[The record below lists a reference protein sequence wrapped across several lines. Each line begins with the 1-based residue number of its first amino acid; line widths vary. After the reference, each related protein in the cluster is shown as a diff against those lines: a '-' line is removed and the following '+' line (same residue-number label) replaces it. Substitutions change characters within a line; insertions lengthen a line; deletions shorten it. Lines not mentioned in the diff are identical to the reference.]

1 MGKVRVSVLI
11 QAVGRGILEASKEIE
26 KIEGVKT
33 VHVVVGTYDAIAYAE
48 LNSTNE
54 LRQLLDN
61 IHKIEGITR
70 TETCIAV

>member
-1 MGKVRVSVLI
+1 MHNIRVSVLI
-11 QAVGRGILEASKEIE
+11 QAVGKRILEASKEIE

-33 VHVVVGTYDAIAYAE
+33 VHVVVGTFDAIAYAE

-54 LRQLLDN
+54 LRQLLDS
-61 IHKIEGITR
+61 IHRIEGIAR

>member
-1 MGKVRVSVLI
+1 MPNVRVSVLI
-11 QAVGRGILEASKEIE
+11 QAEGKRILEASKEIE
-26 KIEGVKT
+26 RIEGIKT
-33 VHVVVGTYDAIAYAE
+33 VHVVVGTFDAIAYAE

-61 IHKIEGITR
+61 IHRIEGINR

>member
-1 MGKVRVSVLI
+1 MSSVRVSVLI
-11 QAVGRGILEASKEIE
+11 QAAGKRILEASKEIE

-33 VHVVVGTYDAIAYAE
+33 VHVVVGTFDAIAYAE

-54 LRQLLDN
+54 LRQFLDN
-61 IHKIEGITR
+61 IHKIEGISR